1 MRKTDRN
8 DLEYETQIK
17 IKKSSSFRIDTNYDY
32 LYVFGLFKEQ

>member
-17 IKKSSSFRIDTNYDY
+17 IKKSSSLRIDTNYDY